1 MGIFSSNL
9 TLSNGKMRKS
19 GGGLM
24 DRVLKRAELPHPSKG
39 SLGGTPGGRPQ
50 PSVSV
55 ERVFPM
61 RGCRLATTL
70 LLLSIVSGCSRPVK
84 VDTFKSPTAEVFFT
98 VETYDGGPGPL
109 GSDVTKVY
117 AHFERHGKSTRILV
131 LEGDSLTVSKII
143 WNTPHEDIIC
153 LDGGSTDMF
162 HNQVTLIL
170 GDSQGDSET
179 IRNHLDEHCP

>member
-1 MGIFSSNL
+1 L
-9 TLSNGKMRKS
+9 
-19 GGGLM
+19 
-24 DRVLKRAELPHPSKG
+24 V
-39 SLGGTPGGRPQ
+39 
-50 PSVSV
+50 
-55 ERVFPM
+55 
-61 RGCRLATTL
+61 TTL
-70 LLLSIVSGCSRPVK
+70 LLLSLVVSGCARPAK
-84 VDTFKSPTAEVFFT
+84 VTTFESPKAVVFFT

-143 WNTPHEDIIC
+143 WNTPHDDSIC
-153 LDGGSTDMF
+153 LDGGITDTF

-170 GDSQGDSET
+170 GDSQEDSET